1 MFRHMTRRRK
11 AILGLTAVAIVA
23 IASIGILYLVGLTRT
38 PQLEGA
44 TLSWGQI
51 TEQNTTVDAAVE
63 VDNRLPFGIGSKSI
77 KVTVPVRFYDVEA
90 AQLTV
95 SDLHLPSGQSTVYGN
110 ADLDVTTLPQWWDD
124 FIQQGERLDIQ
135 VQPRVEASFLGLPL
149 SGQLPEVGTEISIPI
164 MKHLGGTNE
173 VIMGFDDASPW
184 EIGLNPADQFIV
196 SPPVPQQPLIT
207 MESWDLQWGD
217 VTEETTQ
224 ILGTVVLR
232 NELPLPIPIE
242 EFQLELEM
250 NDIEVVKEFDI
261 VPTQSQLSPNES
273 VPIELAVEID
283 NSKLIQWW
291 TSHLQNGEN
300 STIIARIGTTVT
312 LPAAAGLGFTNPM
325 PLPLSLIPSFEC
337 NLHTDIMGV
346 INYNIAEAIGKPLS
360 EKPVAL
366 EVQCSVQTAELS
378 STAIGSI
385 EVLPS
390 ILSLNV
396 GQVQQFILQ
405 AIYYD
410 GSLDDATLR
419 ALWTSLN
426 PLVATVTQE
435 GLVTAISSG
444 TTTIMA
450 EIGDTSSSSVITVTE

>member
-1 MFRHMTRRRK
+1 MFRHMTRRK
-11 AILGLTAVAIVA
+11 KVILGLTAVAIVA
-23 IASIGILYLVGLTRT
+23 IASVGILYLLGLTRT
-38 PQLEGA
+38 PQLKGA

-77 KVTVPVRFYDVEA
+77 KVKVPVRFYDVEA
-90 AQLTV
+90 AQLTS
-95 SDLHLPSGQSTVYGN
+95 SDLDLPSGQSTVYGN
-110 ADLDVTTLPQWWDD
+110 ATLDMTTLPQWWDD
-124 FIQQGERLDIQ
+124 FIQQGERLAIH
-135 VQPRVEASFLGLPL
+135 VQPCVEASFLGMPL
-149 SGQLPEVGTEISIPI
+149 SAQLPEVSTDVSIPI

-173 VIMGFDDASPW
+173 VTMGFDDASPW
-184 EIGLNPADQFIV
+184 EIGLNPADHFIV
-196 SPPVPQQPLIT
+196 SPPVPQQPVIT

-217 VTEETTQ
+217 ATEETTQ

-232 NELPLPIPIE
+232 NELPLSLPIQ
-242 EFQLELEM
+242 EFQLELDM
-250 NDIEVVKEFDI
+250 NDIKVVEEFDI
-261 VPTQSQLSPNES
+261 APTQSQLPPNKS

-283 NSKLIQWW
+283 NSNLIQWW

-300 STIIARIGTTVT
+300 STARARIGTTVI
-312 LPAAAGLGFTNPM
+312 LPAAPLLGFTTPM

-366 EVQCSVQTAELS
+366 EVKCSVQTAELN
-378 STAIGSI
+378 STGIGSI
-385 EVLPS
+385 EILPYG
-390 ILSLNV
+390 LSLNI
-396 GQVQQFILQ
+396 GQVHQFILQ

-435 GLVTAISSG
+435 GLVTAVSPGI
-444 TTTIMA
+444 TTIMA